1 VDLRGLGYRIRRLR
15 LQQGLTLEQLAERA
29 GVNKAFICDVEAGRS
44 LLSLKSLGAVAKALN
59 VAPSYLLG
67 ESDTDNQLD
76 SKYSGKVR
84 EFLLEEDSLPYIAFA
99 QYLKGKYS
107 PDELRVLQT
116 ILGDNRFKKL
126 IASLVP
132 PPPEKYLDLVQE
144 FLRKIQ

>member
-1 VDLRGLGYRIRRLR
+1 MDLRGLGYRIRRLR

-29 GVNKAFICDVEAGRS
+29 GVNKTFICDVETGRS
-44 LLSLKSLGAVAKALN
+44 LLSLRSLAAIAKALN
-59 VAPSYLLG
+59 SSPGYILG
-67 ESDTDNQLD
+67 ESDADNQLD
-76 SKYSGKVR
+76 SKYSGKIK

-99 QYLKGKYS
+99 QYLKSKYT
-107 PDELRVLQT
+107 PDELRVIQT